1 MFEGV
6 GMKLIDTSFEVMSD
20 LDTIMPVVKIIEK
33 AIRNCYKSEDKITE
47 DSYKTMI
54 SKMVDSDHAS
64 TLEHGVI
71 TVRVICSRACLA
83 QWTRHRLM
91 SYSVESQRYCNYS
104 RGKFNNEVVFIK
116 PDDFEKWT
124 IQQQF
129 LFKQAL
135 EDSEEYYLELIDAGL
150 KAQDARAVLNNA
162 CKTEMVVT
170 ANMRAWRDFFKKRTT
185 THAQLEIRNIA
196 TSILK
201 EFQSKVPV
209 IFDDLTN

>member
-1 MFEGV
+1 
-6 GMKLIDTSFEVMSD
+6 MKLIEPSFEVLSD
-20 LDTIMPVVKIIEK
+20 LSNIMNVVKTIEL

-54 SKMVDSDHAS
+54 GKMIDSDHAS
-64 TLEHGVI
+64 TLEHGVV

-104 RGKFNNEVVFIK
+104 RGKFNNEITFIK
-116 PDDFEKWT
+116 PDDFDKWT
-124 IQQQF
+124 TQQQF

-135 EDSEEYYLELIDAGL
+135 EDSEEYYLELIEAGL
-150 KAQDARAVLNNA
+150 KAQDARTVLNNA

-170 ANMRAWRDFFKKRTT
+170 GNMRAWREFFKKRTT

-196 TSILK
+196 KSILT
-201 EFQSKVPV
+201 EFQSKIP
-209 IFDDLTN
+209 ILFDDLTN